1 MNRSSKWPARMNI
14 PGVAMSVVPLG
25 VGIKCLYQLSALTG
39 WTSLPWLHRLI
50 QPTLILMGNDDP
62 IVPLINGHIL
72 TRLIRG
78 ARLQIMQD
86 GHLFFVT
93 KPQETALLV
102 EHFIAEE

>member
-1 MNRSSKWPARMNI
+1 
-14 PGVAMSVVPLG
+14 V
-25 VGIKCLYQLSALTG
+25 
-39 WTSLPWLHRLI
+39 
-50 QPTLILMGNDDP
+50 GNDDP

-86 GHLFFVT
+86 RHLFFVT